1 MSRFTAQRGNILFL
15 ILLAVVLFAALSYAV
30 TQGMRGGGN
39 DASNEKGQAQTAELL
54 NYFAQMDAAVQRM
67 MVTGDVKDYELNFY
81 YQSNNNYVS
90 GTYDNT
96 NCTESRCRVFDPAGG
111 GVSGRSAGPYSRPG
125 NALAKI
131 VLLSVPG
138 VGTPA
143 PDLVYIVV
151 SAKTNICLEINKQ
164 IGLSDMVYSAT
175 HSLSSNVL
183 YENAFAGG
191 AYGTTTISAGAPI
204 TQAMGLAR
212 TYCACPLGDRTSCEA
227 SQWPLIYH
235 VLVAR

>member
-1 MSRFTAQRGNILFL
+1 MKPQRGNILFL

-138 VGTPA
+138 VGTSA
-143 PDLVYIVV
+143 PDIVLGMHQ
-151 SAKTNICLEINKQ
+151 ANTALCLEINKRFGVNGF
-164 IGLSDMVYSAT
+164 ILNASPAEG
-175 HSLSSNVL
+175 SSTIMYQFAPPVG
-183 YENAFAGG
+183 AFPTSTASMTNIPVE
-191 AYGTTTISAGAPI
+191 AALNGTFCSCNSG
-204 TQAMGLAR
+204 TQAL
-212 TYCACPLGDRTSCEA
+212 CEA
-227 SQWPLIYH
+227 DVLRPNIYH
-235 VLVAR
+235 VILAR